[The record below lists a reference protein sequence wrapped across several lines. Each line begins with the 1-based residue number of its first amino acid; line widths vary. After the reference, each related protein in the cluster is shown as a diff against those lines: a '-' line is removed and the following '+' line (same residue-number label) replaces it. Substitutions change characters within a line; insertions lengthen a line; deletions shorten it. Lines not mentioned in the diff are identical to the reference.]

1 MISNKQYNTAR
12 DVLKVI
18 AIIVMTADHASTA
31 FLDDRT
37 AVYGLCQFFGN
48 FTIVIMCFFVVQGL
62 RHTRSVLNY
71 ALRLLI
77 WAIISEAPFYLLF
90 GRQLNVLFTL
100 LASLI
105 IIYLINRMGWLVGI
119 AALALFFPISLICDW
134 SIIAPV
140 FTIIYYVLQNKQ
152 KENLSLILIPTSYL
166 ILRTILYAETQ
177 TKYVAG
183 TFSIILA
190 ALLVVAFRKNAGE
203 AGKGRIPGLVF
214 YAYYPFHLVL
224 ISQLKVI
231 FKFSRLESCFL

>member
-1 MISNKQYNTAR
+1 MISNKQYNAAR

-62 RHTRSVLNY
+62 RHTRSVMNY

-90 GRQLNVLFTL
+90 GLQLNILFTL

-105 IIYLINRMGWLVGI
+105 IIYLIDWMGWLVGI
-119 AALALFFPISLICDW
+119 AVLALFFPLSLICDW

-140 FTIIYYVLQNKQ
+140 FTIIYYVLWNNQ
-152 KENLSLILIPTSYL
+152 KESLSFILIPATYF
-166 ILRTILYAETQ
+166 ILREILYTETQ
-177 TKYVAG
+177 AECVTG
-183 TFSIILA
+183 TISILLA
-190 ALLVVAFRKNAGE
+190 SLLVLAFLKNTE
-203 AGKGRIPGLVF
+203 VTGKGRIPGLVF
-214 YAYYPFHLVL
+214 YAYYPLHLL
-224 ISQLKVI
+224 IISVI
-231 FKFSRLESCFL
+231 A